1 MTFDEKIEII
11 YDSYERTLDYEIGCL
26 RADLTDKEREK
37 ADNHEG
43 LQLRIKLYD
52 ADQREE
58 WIQNLRDIVKNGKYQ
73 VSLQA
78 TKLLCQVLYKER
90 FGDGDKDKET
100 PFNVNVNL
108 RGRYPG
114 DNADS

>member
-26 RADLTDKEREK
+26 RADLSDKEREK

-58 WIQNLRDIVKNGKYQ
+58 WIQNLRDIAKNGKHQ

-78 TKLLCQVLYKER
+78 TKELGKMLYKER
-90 FGDGDKDKET
+90 FGDEETEDKT
-100 PFNVNVNL
+100 PTNVVVNL
-108 RGRYPG
+108 RGKYPDK
-114 DNADS
+114 DN